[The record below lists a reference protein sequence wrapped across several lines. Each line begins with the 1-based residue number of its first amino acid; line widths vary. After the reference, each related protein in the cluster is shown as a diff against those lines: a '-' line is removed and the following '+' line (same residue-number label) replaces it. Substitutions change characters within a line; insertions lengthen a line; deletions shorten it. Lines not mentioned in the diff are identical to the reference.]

1 MGRTFDDIPSVT
13 ENVVNEDLSKR
24 ADAVNNRQDDIA
36 DTPAEKP
43 YSVGLYDIDEAL
55 GFFFDEVLKPTV
67 VQGGETIPVPVI
79 YGSPERWSTMRKQGF
94 FRDGKSKLILPLIMY
109 RKTNISRND
118 AMYFPRLDQLYY
130 ISAKKWDSK
139 NKYDNFS
146 VLTGIDARLKQ
157 GWQNRTDKYALTS
170 IPNYVIINY
179 EGVIWTAFVEQ
190 MNKLI
195 ERLQFKD
202 STYWGDP
209 KKFKFR
215 TELDGFDTA
224 VELNTDTERMVKANF
239 TMTLYGY
246 LLPEEIDGKLTTR
259 VSLSPKKILFS
270 IEEVIS
276 NMQPVTISNT
286 AAGNVFITS
295 DGQTFVDSNDF
306 DFIVK

>member
-1 MGRTFDDIPSVT
+1 MGRGFQDLPKVS
-13 ENVVNEDLSKR
+13 ENIVKEDLNKR
-24 ADAVNNRQDDIA
+24 VSAENLRTDDVSE
-36 DTPAEKP
+36 TPAEKP

-67 VQGGETIPVPVI
+67 IQGGETIPVPVI
-79 YGSPERWSTMRKQGF
+79 YGSPERWSTMRKQGY
-94 FRDGKSKLILPLIMY
+94 FRDGKSKLVLPLIMY

-118 AMYFPRLDQLYY
+118 AMYFPRLEQLYY
-130 ISAKKWDSK
+130 ISAKKWDNK

-146 VLTGIDARLKQ
+146 VLTGASERLKT
-157 GWQNRTDKYALTS
+157 GWQNETDRYALTS

-195 ERLQFKD
+195 EKITFKEG
-202 STYWGDP
+202 TYWGDE

-215 TELDGFDTA
+215 TEVDGFDTA
-224 VELNTDTERMVKANF
+224 VELNTDSERMVKANF

-259 VSLSPKKILFS
+259 VALSPKRITFN
-270 IEEVIS
+270 IEE
-276 NMQPVTISNT
+276 
-286 AAGNVFITS
+286 
-295 DGQTFVDSNDF
+295 
-306 DFIVK
+306 IVGKNE

>member
-1 MGRTFDDIPSVT
+1 MGRSFANLPQVS
-13 ENVVNEDLSKR
+13 ENVVQEDISKR
-24 ADAVNNRQDDIA
+24 VNAENLRVDDAIE
-36 DTPAEKP
+36 TPAEKP

-67 VQGGETIPVPVI
+67 VQGGETIPVPAI

-109 RKTNISRND
+109 RKTNITRND

-130 ISAKKWDSK
+130 ISAKKWDAK

-146 VLTGIDARLKQ
+146 VLTGEDARLKK
-157 GWQNRTDKYALTS
+157 GWQNQTDRYALTS

-179 EGVIWTAFVEQ
+179 EGVVWTAFVEQ
-190 MNKLI
+190 MNKII
-195 ERLQFKD
+195 EKVTFKEG
-202 STYWGDP
+202 TYWGDTN
-209 KKFKFR
+209 KFKFR
-215 TELDGFDTA
+215 TEVDGFDTA

-259 VSLSPKKILFS
+259 VSLSPKKIVFD
-270 IEEVIS
+270 IEHIY
-276 NMQPVTISNT
+276 
-286 AAGNVFITS
+286 
-295 DGQTFVDSNDF
+295 
-306 DFIVK
+306 